1 MRPSARVSSIADG
14 EAFRGCETMSPT
26 DPFETFKLLLDEY
39 SSKILELTNSQPL
52 NAVDLSEA
60 LGIPIAAC
68 YRRIRALKDA
78 GMLKEEGR
86 VISIGGKLV
95 ATYRSSVQSAEVV
108 LQDGRLR
115 VNIKAN
121 GEASS
126 EEMDL
131 AEEPTMLH
139 WSTPEENRMIRQKP
153 RT

>member
-1 MRPSARVSSIADG
+1 
-14 EAFRGCETMSPT
+14 MSPT

-39 SSKILELTNSQPL
+39 SSKILQLTNSQPL

-86 VISIGGKLV
+86 VISVGGKLV

-153 RT
+153 QT

>member
-1 MRPSARVSSIADG
+1 
-14 EAFRGCETMSPT
+14 MSPT
-26 DPFETFKLLLDEY
+26 DPFETFRLLLDEY
-39 SSKILELTNSQPL
+39 SSKILQLTNSQHL
-52 NAVDLSEA
+52 SAVDLSEA

-115 VNIKAN
+115 VNIRAN

-126 EEMDL
+126 DEMDL

-139 WSTPEENRMIRQKP
+139 WATPEENRMIRPKP
-153 RT
+153 QG

>member
-1 MRPSARVSSIADG
+1 
-14 EAFRGCETMSPT
+14 MSPT

-39 SSKILELTNSQPL
+39 SSKILQLTNSQPL

-115 VNIKAN
+115 VNIRAN

-131 AEEPTMLH
+131 SEEPTMLH

-153 RT
+153 QT

>member
-1 MRPSARVSSIADG
+1 MTPSD
-14 EAFRGCETMSPT
+14 T
-26 DPFETFKLLLDEY
+26 FETFKLLLDEY
-39 SSKILELTNSQPL
+39 SSKILELTNSEPL
-52 NAVDLSEA
+52 NAVELSEA

-115 VNIKAN
+115 VNIVAN
-121 GEASS
+121 GESS
-126 EEMDL
+126 SKELDLVEE
-131 AEEPTMLH
+131 AVMLH
-139 WSTPEENRMIRQKP
+139 WATPEENRMIKP
-153 RT
+153 KPDA

>member
-1 MRPSARVSSIADG
+1 
-14 EAFRGCETMSPT
+14 MSPT

-153 RT
+153 QT

>member
-1 MRPSARVSSIADG
+1 M
-14 EAFRGCETMSPT
+14 MSPT

-39 SSKILELTNSQPL
+39 SSKILQLTNSQPL

-78 GMLKEEGR
+78 GMLKEDGR

-115 VNIKAN
+115 VNIRAN

-153 RT
+153 QT

>member
-1 MRPSARVSSIADG
+1 
-14 EAFRGCETMSPT
+14 MSPT

-78 GMLKEEGR
+78 GMLKEDGR

-115 VNIKAN
+115 VNIRAN

-131 AEEPTMLH
+131 SEEPTMLH

-153 RT
+153 QT

>member
-1 MRPSARVSSIADG
+1 
-14 EAFRGCETMSPT
+14 
-26 DPFETFKLLLDEY
+26 
-39 SSKILELTNSQPL
+39 
-52 NAVDLSEA
+52 VDLSEA

-78 GMLKEEGR
+78 GMLKEDGR

-115 VNIKAN
+115 VNIRAN

-131 AEEPTMLH
+131 SEEPTMLH

-153 RT
+153 QT

>member
-1 MRPSARVSSIADG
+1 MP
-14 EAFRGCETMSPT
+14 PT
-26 DPFETFKLLLDEY
+26 DAFEVFKLLLDEH
-39 SSKILELTNSQPL
+39 SSRILELTNSEPL
-52 NAVDLSEA
+52 NAVELSEA

-68 YRRIRALKDA
+68 YRRIRALRDA
-78 GMLKEEGR
+78 GMLREEGR

-95 ATYRSSVQSAEVV
+95 ATYRSSVQTAEVV

-131 AEEPTMLH
+131 VEEPVMLH
-139 WSTPEENRMIRQKP
+139 WATQEESKMIRPKP
-153 RT
+153 QPQQ